1 LIEDILYN
9 RILGDPLKEEN
20 LQFDVVVKLT
30 SADKGLLPEEF
41 TEAILKG

>member
-20 LQFDVVVKLT
+20 LQFDVVVTLT